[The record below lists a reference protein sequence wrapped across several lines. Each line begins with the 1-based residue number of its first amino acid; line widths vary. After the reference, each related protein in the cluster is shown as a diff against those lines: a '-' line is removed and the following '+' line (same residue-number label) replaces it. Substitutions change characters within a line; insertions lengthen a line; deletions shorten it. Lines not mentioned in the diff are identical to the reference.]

1 MVFIYI
7 IMYGQY
13 IYCIVS
19 TFDVNNLI
27 VNFTVV
33 CRQVLASFLHY
44 LKGLDKKKWMFHV
57 SDVISSPNKIV
68 ILSEEISVLSYL
80 SHRYIYFAI
89 IMAQLYFATKLE
101 RCITIDCVKRIQ
113 ELINF
118 KTF

>member
-44 LKGLDKKKWMFHV
+44 LTGLDQKKWMFHV
-57 SDVISSPNKIV
+57 SDFISSPNKIV
-68 ILSEEISVLSYL
+68 ILSGEISVLSYL

-89 IMAQLYFATKLE
+89 IMAQLYFA
-101 RCITIDCVKRIQ
+101 
-113 ELINF
+113 
-118 KTF
+118 